1 MKNKRPKSSIHHHST
16 KTKARKQEVL
26 SEKNIESSPFFDNDI
41 FFATV
46 DKGLS
51 KPKEGKNFQ
60 WSRNTH
66 GSAAFFVDNNLN
78 MGDIHSD
85 DIPTDDV
92 KPEDLHPDYNYEQ
105 KSSETEKFCYEFT
118 NSKFIYF
125 LGTLKPKEYL
135 VFITLIGALIVEP
148 LNVNEKR
155 IIFAFVSNLSD
166 TIQALY
172 EQEVILA
179 SYQQTKGLRDLNNA
193 LHIDF
198 ENIYREIGR
207 LKRPRP

>member
-1 MKNKRPKSSIHHHST
+1 VKNKRQKSSIHHHST

-46 DKGLS
+46 DKGSS

-66 GSAAFFVDNNLN
+66 GSAPFFMDNNPS
-78 MGDIHSD
+78 MGDLHSD
-85 DIPTDDV
+85 DI
-92 KPEDLHPDYNYEQ
+92 KPEDLHPDYKYEQ
-105 KSSETEKFCYEFT
+105 KPETEKFCYEFT